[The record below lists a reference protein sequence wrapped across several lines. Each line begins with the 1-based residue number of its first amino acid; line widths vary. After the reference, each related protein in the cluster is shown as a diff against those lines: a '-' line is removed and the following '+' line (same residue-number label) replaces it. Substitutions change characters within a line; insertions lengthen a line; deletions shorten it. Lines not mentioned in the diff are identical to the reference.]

1 MTPNEKEKVKKDGLA
16 RPFEL
21 LITEIDNLD
30 LL

>member
-1 MTPNEKEKVKKDGLA
+1 MMANENEKIKKDGLA

-21 LITEIDNLD
+21 LITEMDNLD